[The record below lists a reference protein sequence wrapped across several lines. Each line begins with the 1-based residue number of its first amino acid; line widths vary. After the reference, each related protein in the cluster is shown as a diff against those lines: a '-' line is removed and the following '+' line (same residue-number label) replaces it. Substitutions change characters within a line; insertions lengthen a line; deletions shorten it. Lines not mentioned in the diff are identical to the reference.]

1 MSTLIPNENCWIG
14 FSDVFP
20 AAADTLV
27 PTVAEVAA
35 AVELTD
41 FIISLTANA
50 QGNAV
55 PTPKLK
61 SMFETSIPGTNTA
74 TFTAEM
80 YRDSVQEDDLAWN
93 TLPRNAYGVFYISRF
108 GGTGADLL
116 PVATDHVEVWPVR
129 VISRAAS
136 PMSSNTAQT
145 FTLTCSVPQEPNE
158 DAIIGGP

>member
-14 FSDVFP
+14 FSEDFP
-20 AAADTLV
+20 ADADGLV
-27 PTVAEVAA
+27 PTAAEVAG

-80 YRDSVQEDDLAWN
+80 YRDSVQAEDLAWN
-93 TLPRNAYGVFYISRF
+93 TLPRNTYGVFYISRF
-108 GGTGADLL
+108 GGTGTDLL
-116 PVATDHVEVWPVR
+116 PVATDHVEVWPMR

-145 FTLTCSVPQEPNE
+145 FTMTGSVPQEPNE
-158 DAIIGGP
+158 DAIVAA